1 MQERSWRDVQWLTSL
16 TTLPEDPHHSS
27 QLFQLQF
34 QGIPH
39 PHTDKK
45 KKKAK
50 NNNNSHK
57 KIKKEEGD
65 PRGEKNSGVN

>member
-1 MQERSWRDVQWLTSL
+1 MVDITDYSSRGPTS
-16 TTLPEDPHHSS
+16 
-27 QLFQLQF
+27 QF
-34 QGIPH
+34 TAVLASVPGDSTPSHRQ
-39 PHTDKK
+39 K